1 MDKSQVSPSQSD
13 KQSLKLRFV
22 NKEVFLENK
31 RILPRQA
38 YKRRRILHIL
48 IEHALKDRVDGSSK
62 PTALS
67 IEDLAKLLNLPSN
80 HDLETHLLRPLR
92 SLSQKL
98 EGVLVSIKINHTTL
112 FFLDLENIKIEI
124 G

>member
-1 MDKSQVSPSQSD
+1 MDKGQVSHSQSD

-38 YKRRRILHIL
+38 YKRRKILHIL
-48 IEHALKDRVDGSSK
+48 IKQTLDRADGNSK
-62 PTALS
+62 PAALS
-67 IEDLAKLLNLPSN
+67 IEDLVKLLKLTSN
-80 HDLETHLLRPLR
+80 YDLETHLLRPLR
-92 SLSQKL
+92 SLSKKL
-98 EGVLVSIKINHTTL
+98 EGMLVSIKVNHTTL
-112 FFLDLENIKIEI
+112 FFLDVENIKIEI

>member
-13 KQSLKLRFV
+13 KQLLKLRFV

-38 YKRRRILHIL
+38 YKRRQILHIL
-48 IEHALKDRVDGSSK
+48 INQALKDRVYGSRK
-62 PTALS
+62 PTTLS
-67 IEDLAKLLNLPSN
+67 IEDLAELLKLPSN

-98 EGVLVSIKINHTTL
+98 DGVLVSIKINHTTL
-112 FFLDLENIKIEI
+112 FFLNLENIKIEI

>member
-1 MDKSQVSPSQSD
+1 MDKNQVSPSQSD
-13 KQSLKLRFV
+13 KQLLKLRFV

-38 YKRRRILHIL
+38 YKRRQILHIL
-48 IEHALKDRVDGSSK
+48 INQALKDRVYGSRK
-62 PTALS
+62 PTTLS
-67 IEDLAKLLNLPSN
+67 IEDLAELLKLPSN

-98 EGVLVSIKINHTTL
+98 DGVLVSIKINHTTL
-112 FFLDLENIKIEI
+112 FFLNLENIKIEI

>member
-13 KQSLKLRFV
+13 KQLLKLRFV

-38 YKRRRILHIL
+38 YKRRQILHIL
-48 IEHALKDRVDGSSK
+48 INQALKGSRK
-62 PTALS
+62 PTTLS
-67 IEDLAKLLNLPSN
+67 IEDLAELLNLPSN
-80 HDLETHLLRPLR
+80 HDLETHLLRPIR
-92 SLSQKL
+92 SLSQQL

-112 FFLDLENIKIEI
+112 YFLYLENIKIEI

>member
-1 MDKSQVSPSQSD
+1 MDKNQVSPSQSD
-13 KQSLKLRFV
+13 KQLLKLRFV

-38 YKRRRILHIL
+38 YKRRQILHIL
-48 IEHALKDRVDGSSK
+48 INQALKDRVYGSRK
-62 PTALS
+62 PTTLS
-67 IEDLAKLLNLPSN
+67 IEDLAELLKLPRN

-98 EGVLVSIKINHTTL
+98 DGVLVSIKINHTTL